1 MRILITG
8 TPGTGKSTIAKRLG
22 QALGF
27 KVVNEKEFAL
37 QEGIG
42 EFDAAENELVV
53 PLEKLEARLNKYLV
67 KHDNVIVEGHLLCE
81 IRAGADAVVLLTCE
95 PERLA
100 SRLELRGYNEVKIQ
114 DNVFCEGIGY
124 CKKHALRNYPKGK
137 VIEAGS
143 GKDIKET
150 LYDIVVKLRKL
161 MKARRRKPRKIQHG
175 KTWHKRRLK
184 KKRAAGA

>member
-8 TPGTGKSTIAKRLG
+8 TPGVGKTAIAKRLG
-22 QALGF
+22 AALGF

-37 QEGIG
+37 KEGIG

-53 PLEKLEARLNKYLV
+53 PLKKLEVRLNKFLA
-67 KHDNVIVEGHLLCE
+67 KHKDVIVEGHLLCE
-81 IRAGADAVVLLTCE
+81 IKAKADAVVLLTCD

-124 CKKHALRNYPKGK
+124 CRKQVKRNYPKSRA
-137 VIEAGS
+137 IEACG

-150 LYDIVVKLRKL
+150 LYDIVVKLRGV
-161 MKARRRKPRKIQHG
+161 MKKNARKRKK
-175 KTWHKRRLK
+175 
-184 KKRAAGA
+184 